1 MSDDGG
7 APVPGGPGGTSVPPT
22 PGGAGGRVAD
32 DRAAALGAYLEANRG
47 RYTDEALRRAAT
59 SAGYTDGEVDAALV
73 ALASGLP
80 ITPDQGLRARSSLP
94 VASAV
99 VILYVVAVYLLGFG
113 VGIGTSSSSFG
124 NLVLPALLVV
134 GIGGLLGTALLRERY
149 PSVALGL
156 GCGVVLAVV
165 LPVVLLLVLLGI
177 CVVSGG
183 TPFVLFGGG

>member
-1 MSDDGG
+1 MSEDGSQIVPGAPGGVSPPAPGGGG
-7 APVPGGPGGTSVPPT
+7 APVPG
-22 PGGAGGRVAD
+22 
-32 DRAAALGAYLEANRG
+32 DRAAALAAYLEANRG
-47 RYTDEALRRAAT
+47 RYTEEALRRAAT
-59 SAGYTDGEVDAALV
+59 TAGYTDAEVDAAWA
-73 ALASGLP
+73 ALASGP
-80 ITPDQGLRARSSLP
+80 PVTPDQGLRARSSLP

-99 VILYVVAVYLLGFG
+99 AILYVVGVYLLGFG